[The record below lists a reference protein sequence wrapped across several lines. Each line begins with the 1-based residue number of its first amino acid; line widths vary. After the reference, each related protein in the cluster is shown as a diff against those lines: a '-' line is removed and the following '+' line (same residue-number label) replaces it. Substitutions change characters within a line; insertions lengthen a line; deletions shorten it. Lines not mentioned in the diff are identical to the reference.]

1 MPDPTQD
8 PAFRDALIAVQ
19 EAERA
24 RIAGEL
30 HDELGQLLTSLRLS
44 LAELSASLAVPA
56 QQDLACDLEALSAQ
70 ALHLVRGM
78 SHALH
83 PPLLQRAGL
92 AAALEAMC
100 QRQDGRGAVR
110 CTLQAPAE
118 LPRMPDALELAV
130 YRIAQEALSNAL
142 RHARATQIEVS
153 LLVRARTLQLTVRDD
168 GVGYDVAAPAGF
180 GRRGMQARAAQHT
193 GQLHEHSG
201 AQGTCVRASFPL
213 DEIPA
218 T

>member
-1 MPDPTQD
+1 MHDPAQD

-19 EAERA
+19 DAERA

-44 LAELSASLAVPA
+44 LAELSASLALPE

-70 ALHLVRGM
+70 ALHVVRGM

-100 QRQDGRGAVR
+100 ERQDARGAVR
-110 CTLQAPAE
+110 CTLQVPAG
-118 LPRMPDALELAV
+118 LPRLPDALELAV
-130 YRIAQEALSNAL
+130 YRIAQEALGNAL

-168 GVGYDVAAPAGF
+168 GAGYDVDAPAGF
-180 GRRGMQARAAQHT
+180 GRRGMQARAAQHA
-193 GQLHEHSG
+193 GQLHERSD

-218 T
+218 A